1 MFRISS
7 SECPDGSWMVF
18 HVDISKLCS
27 IMHFRTTHSCL
38 GSVQIG
44 KNVQRKCNKV
54 LNSSNV
60 YQQKPIFIKK
70 NLNPVWRAA

>member
-38 GSVQIG
+38 GRVQIE
-44 KNVQRKCNKV
+44 KKCA
-54 LNSSNV
+54 
-60 YQQKPIFIKK
+60 KK
-70 NLNPVWRAA
+70 SHKY